1 MGRKGSGMQKSF
13 IFIPRL
19 LTMHYF
25 YSKDI
30 SDTEIS
36 LSKEEAHH
44 ASRVLRLKTGDKVG
58 VFDGEGVI
66 YHCSIH
72 ELTKQECKL
81 TIDES
86 VKSTFPRPNLTMLIA
101 PTKSNER
108 FEWFLEKACEIGV
121 GRIVPIV
128 THHSERKH
136 IRLDRFE
143 KVLLSAMKQS
153 MNPYLPGI
161 EEMTSFNEVLTK
173 YKDADRYIS
182 HCAEGDKKELIE
194 VISTK
199 NESVIMIGPEGDFSS
214 EEIQLAKREGWQEV
228 SLGHQRF
235 RSETAGVLAVHM
247 HSLKN
252 RA

>member
-1 MGRKGSGMQKSF
+1 
-13 IFIPRL
+13 
-19 LTMHYF
+19 MHYF

-30 SDTEIS
+30 SDTEIC

-44 ASRVLRLKTGDKVG
+44 ASRVLRLKIGDKVG

-66 YHCSIH
+66 YHCSIN
-72 ELTKQECKL
+72 ELNKHACKL
-81 TIDES
+81 SIDDS
-86 VKSTFPRPNLTMLIA
+86 IISAFPRPNLTMLIA

-121 GRIVPIV
+121 GKIVPIL
-128 THHSERKH
+128 TYHSERKH

-143 KVLLSAMKQS
+143 KVLQSAMKQS
-153 MNPYLPGI
+153 MNPYLPII
-161 EEMTSFNEVLTK
+161 EEMSAFKEEVAK
-173 YKDADRYIS
+173 YKHADRYIS
-182 HCAEGDKKELIE
+182 HCAEGNKKELID
-194 VISTK
+194 VISDK

-214 EEIQLAKREGWQEV
+214 EEIQMALREGWQEV

-252 RA
+252 RV